1 MRDQSSISAFKSPV
15 IHSTQKL
22 KRFAAGRFLRCC
34 LLVMLLSA
42 LAPHFNLASGN
53 QKKEK
58 FRGTV
63 VHAGPKA
70 ITVKS
75 QNNIY
80 MVRTFNY
87 TPQLE
92 KKIHSKPP
100 VSGKKVTVH
109 YLRGTDL
116 AIKVD

>member
-1 MRDQSSISAFKSPV
+1 MRDQSSISAVKRTCPV
-15 IHSTQKL
+15 RHSSQKL
-22 KRFAAGRFLRCC
+22 KRFAAGRFLRRCF
-34 LLVMLLSA
+34 LVMLLSA
-42 LAPHFNLASGN
+42 LAPHFNLASGK
-53 QKKEK
+53 QKKDK

-80 MVRTFNY
+80 AVRTFNY

-92 KKIHSKPP
+92 QKIHSKPT

-109 YLRGTDL
+109 Y
-116 AIKVD
+116 